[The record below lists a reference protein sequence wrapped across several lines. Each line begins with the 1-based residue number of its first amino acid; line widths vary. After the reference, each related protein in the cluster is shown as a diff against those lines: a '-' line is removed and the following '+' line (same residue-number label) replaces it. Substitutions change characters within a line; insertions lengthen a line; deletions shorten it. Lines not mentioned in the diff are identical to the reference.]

1 MATEIKKYLDTTAL
15 GTLVEQIKSED
26 AKVLAAAKKYT
37 DDAGALYDTAGA
49 AATAESNAKAYTD
62 ELANGQVKTN
72 KEAIATLNGDANTAG
87 SVAKAIA
94 DAKVVIDGDIDAV
107 DAKADKNAQDIA
119 AINNETT
126 GILAQAKGYTDTEV
140 AKVQGEVDA
149 LETYVGTIPEGAT
162 ATDVIG
168 YVQERTSGI
177 ATESALSE
185 LQAAV
190 AQAQKD
196 IDAVEADYLK
206 AADKTEIEGKITA
219 VETAVNTEK
228 SRAEGKEAELAASI
242 KAISDDYLK
251 AADKTE
257 LQGNIDT
264 VAGAVERLTNG
275 VSADEIDGVND
286 LIAYV
291 NAHGATVTGLQDG
304 IDANAEAIEGVA
316 GRMTTAEGKITA
328 LEQASATHATQT
340 ALAEAVQALEGAD
353 SALSGR
359 ITTLENK
366 FTGEGSVED
375 MIADAKQEAID
386 AAASAA
392 DTKDE
397 AVLAAAKKY
406 ADDEDALI
414 EARVAT
420 LETASATHA
429 LASDLTALT
438 GRVSTAE
445 GEIDTLQSEMDAV
458 EAKAAANES
467 AIGQL
472 QTAVNGKVAQGD
484 FDDAVARVA
493 VNEGAIKTLQEASAT
508 HALASDLTAAVERIA
523 ANETAIANNKSAI
536 ESFVAI
542 TSDEVNALFA

>member
-1 MATEIKKYLDTTAL
+1 MI
-15 GTLVEQIKSED
+15 VHH
-26 AKVLAAAKKYT
+26 
-37 DDAGALYDTAGA
+37 
-49 AATAESNAKAYTD
+49 
-62 ELANGQVKTN
+62 
-72 KEAIATLNGDANTAG
+72 
-87 SVAKAIA
+87 
-94 DAKVVIDGDIDAV
+94 
-107 DAKADKNAQDIA
+107 KNSH
-119 AINNETT
+119 
-126 GILAQAKGYTDTEV
+126 
-140 AKVQGEVDA
+140 
-149 LETYVGTIPEGAT
+149 TYE
-162 ATDVIG
+162 
-168 YVQERTSGI
+168 
-177 ATESALSE
+177 
-185 LQAAV
+185 
-190 AQAQKD
+190 
-196 IDAVEADYLK
+196 K

-366 FTGEGSVED
+366 FTGDGSVED
-375 MIADAKQEAID
+375 LIADAKQEAID

-429 LASDLTALT
+429 LKTEVEAVA
-438 GRVSTAE
+438 GRAT
-445 GEIDTLQSEMDAV
+445 TLETKVGTLETEMDAV
-458 EAKAAANES
+458 EGKTSANET